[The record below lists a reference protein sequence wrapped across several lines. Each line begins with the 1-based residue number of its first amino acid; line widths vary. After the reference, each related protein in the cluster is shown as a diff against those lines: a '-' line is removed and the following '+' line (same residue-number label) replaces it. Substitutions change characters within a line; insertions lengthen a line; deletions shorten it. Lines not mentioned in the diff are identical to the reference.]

1 VATAERAGT
10 ADRPDFQFIAGNTCL
25 DFLNT
30 RPVVRGAAVEQLE
43 TFEDFIRWLTRA
55 GRIDARSGAEALKR
69 WGEGPEGPRIAERAR
84 SFRETLRHM
93 ADGIVRGRGIST
105 EGLAAIN
112 FILAENDG
120 SLRLERQGPGFRTRF
135 ASRPTQPIALLGA
148 VAEAAADLL
157 CGGRPQL
164 IRRCGNPD
172 CVFFFYDS
180 TRNHR
185 RQWCAMGTCGNLMKV
200 RAFRKRHRKVS
211 KQ

>member
-1 VATAERAGT
+1 MAEKLEKVDFLLLAGHP
-10 ADRPDFQFIAGNTCL
+10 AL

-30 RPVVRGAAVEQLE
+30 HLVVKGHPVELLGSLE
-43 TFEDFIRWLTRA
+43 EFLRWLVRA
-55 GRIDARSGAEALKR
+55 GRIDGRGSADALKK
-69 WGEGPEGPRIAERAR
+69 WNDGSDTPRFMERTR
-84 SFRETLRHM
+84 GFRETLRHTT
-93 ADGIVRGRGIST
+93 DGLIKGRGVST

-120 SLRLERQGPGFRTRF
+120 NLRLERQGAGFRTRF
-135 ASRPTQPIALLGA
+135 AARPTSPITLLGS

-157 CGGRPQL
+157 SRANLHL

-172 CVFFFYDS
+172 CVLFFYDT

-200 RAFRKRHRKVS
+200 RAFRKRHRRS
-211 KQ
+211 G